1 MAHRRQKNIISS
13 LKSARLDFGLTQQ
26 QLAKKTGVPRTTI
39 SKIEAGFRNTTLN
52 TMLDLAKA
60 VNLDLKLVKQEVL
73 KKAKSMERSFVTLNN
88 VYIDSSAILSNYR
101 FFKHKFKNQDI
112 WPVLKANAYG
122 HGIEQI
128 TTILSK
134 VKPTFMV
141 VDSYYEALQ
150 IWQVTPKQQVL
161 LIGALSPLNYPNINF
176 TKISLTIFDRNSLK
190 YLAQLKKEVRIHLKV
205 NTGFNRQGIKLN
217 HISKFC
223 NELKKYPQVKLE
235 GIMSHLANADEIDNK
250 FNISQEKEFDQ
261 AIDIINEHRFKPKYI
276 HLSAT
281 AGSLTASNTSSNA
294 IRLGIGLYGYNPLP
308 HNHTQYKKLK
318 IRPAL
323 TITSSIINIIELKKG
338 EQVSYSGTYKA
349 QEDIKVGILP
359 LGYFEVFD
367 RKLSNQGV
375 VKVANSTCP
384 IIGNICMNMTTFDL
398 KNLKAKLYDTVKVI
412 STNPTDKNS
421 IYQIAAMTQT
431 IPYEVLTRINQNIRR
446 NII

>member
-1 MAHRRQKNIISS
+1 MAHRSQKNIITS
-13 LKSARLDFGLTQQ
+13 LKSARIDFGLTQQ

-39 SKIEAGFRNTTLN
+39 SKIEAGFRNTTVN
-52 TMLDLAKA
+52 TILDLAKA
-60 VNLDLKLVKQEVL
+60 VNLDLRLVKQEVL
-73 KKAKSMERSFVTLNN
+73 RKTKNMERGFTTLNN
-88 VYIDSSAILSNYR
+88 VYIDSAAILSNYN
-101 FFKHKFKNQDI
+101 FFKNKFKNKDI

-122 HGIEQI
+122 HGIEPI

-150 IWQVTPKQQVL
+150 IWKISPNQQIL
-161 LIGALSPLNYPNINF
+161 LIGALSPHNYPNINF
-176 TKISLTIFDRNSLK
+176 TKISLTVFDISSLK
-190 YLAQLKKEVRIHLKV
+190 YLGKLNKEVRIHLKV
-205 NTGFNRQGIKLN
+205 NTGFNRQGIKLDQ
-217 HISKFC
+217 IEKFC
-223 NELKKYPQVKLE
+223 IELKKYPQVKLE
-235 GIMSHLANADEIDNK
+235 GLMSHLANADEPDDK
-250 FNISQEKEFDQ
+250 FTKSQEKEFDQ
-261 AIDIINEHRFKPKYI
+261 VIKLITSHGLKPKHI

-281 AGSLTASNTSSNA
+281 AGSFTANDSSSNA

-308 HNHTQYKKLK
+308 HNHAQYNKIK

-323 TITSSIINIIELKKG
+323 TIASSITNIINIKKG
-338 EQVSYSGTYKA
+338 DQVSYNGTYKA
-349 QEDIKVGILP
+349 SKDMKVGVLP

-375 VKVANSTCP
+375 VKFKDTTCP

-398 KNLKAKLYDTVKVI
+398 KNLKAQLYDTVKVI
-412 STNPTDKNS
+412 STNPADKNS
-421 IYQIAAMTQT
+421 IYQIAKMTET